1 MDIKLHLEQKQVLSQ
16 RMIQSAQILQ
26 MSAQE
31 LGEYI
36 EAVALEN
43 PVIDMEERK
52 PEAAQ
57 GEEDRLRKYE
67 WLNSLDNQN
76 SYSYFQRDPDDDRP
90 EGDYNFSVNEGETL
104 KDYLWAQLITAD
116 FTKKELKVLDYMLES
131 LDSRGYMTE
140 HLDSVAKRFGVE
152 QELVESLLG
161 VLQGLDPA
169 GVCARSLSECLILQA
184 KRFGALTPV
193 LRAIITEHLEQLAK
207 NQLPA
212 IAKQLKVPLDEV
224 SRYCE
229 WIKNL
234 NPKPG
239 SSFCSRER
247 LSYIVPDVTV
257 VKFKDHFEI
266 LLNEYLYPD
275 IQVNSYY
282 SRLSKEQLDAETTSY
297 LQDKIRQAEW
307 VRDCVSK
314 RNSTLMDV
322 TKAIL
327 ESQEGFFQNSG
338 AGIRPLRLLDV
349 AEKLG
354 VHESTVSRAVRGKYL
369 QCSWGIYPMNYFF
382 SKAVSTGN
390 SDTGSES
397 KDLSTAQIKQ
407 AMEEIIKNE
416 NKKKPLSDRAISEE
430 LAGRGIAI
438 SRRTVAKYRAELAI
452 PDAGGRKQ
460 YGDRTNPGV

>member
-36 EAVALEN
+36 EEIALEN
-43 PVIDMEERK
+43 PVIDMEEKK
-52 PEAAQ
+52 PEQA
-57 GEEDRLRKYE
+57 EDDRLRKYE

-76 SYSYFQRDPDDDRP
+76 SYSYYQHDPDDDRP
-90 EGDYNFSVNEGETL
+90 EGDFNFSVNEGETL
-104 KDYLWAQLITAD
+104 KDYLWAQLITSD
-116 FTKKELKVLDYMLES
+116 FTKKELEILDYMLES
-131 LDSRGYMTE
+131 LDSRGYMPE
-140 HLDSVAKRFGVE
+140 RLDAVARRFGTE
-152 QELVESLLG
+152 QEQVESLLG
-161 VLQGLDPA
+161 VLQSLDPA
-169 GVCARSLSECLILQA
+169 GICARSLSECLILQA
-184 KRFGALTPV
+184 KRFGVLTPA
-193 LRAIITEHLEQLAK
+193 LRSILADHLEKLAK

-212 IAKQLKVPLDEV
+212 IAKQLKLPLEEV
-224 SRYCE
+224 SRYSE
-229 WIKNL
+229 WIKKL

-239 SSFCSRER
+239 SAFCSRER

-266 LLNEYLYPD
+266 LLNEYLYPE

-282 SRLSKEQLDAETTSY
+282 SRLSKEQLDVETTSY

-314 RNSTLMDV
+314 RNTTLMDV

-327 ESQEGFFQNSG
+327 ESQEEFFLNSA
-338 AGIRPLRLLDV
+338 AGLRPLRLLDV
-349 AEKLG
+349 ADRIG

-369 QCSWGIYPMNYFF
+369 QCSWGIFPMNYFF
-382 SKAVSTGN
+382 SKGFL
-390 SDTGSES
+390 TGSASSGEDKKEMS
-397 KDLSTAQIKQ
+397 ADRIKQ
-407 AMEEIIKNE
+407 AMEEIIKSE
-416 NKKKPLSDRAISEE
+416 DKKKPLSDRALSEA
-430 LAGRGIAI
+430 LLDRDITI
-438 SRRTVAKYRAELAI
+438 SRRTVAKYRTELGI

-460 YGDRTNPGV
+460 YGN